1 MASRNTGWMF
11 GMQNGLWRWGEFR
24 IHLDLELRMNAAEE
38 LDFARKTFY
47 NR

>member
-1 MASRNTGWMF
+1 MGRMF
-11 GMQNGLWRWGEFR
+11 GMWNGFVVLAEFR
-24 IHLDLELRMNAAEE
+24 LQLDLKLRMYAAEE